1 VNQADL
7 PLYVDRMGRP
17 PGPGIDTFLLIHGYA
32 ASRFSW
38 RRWVP
43 YLAERGHVVA
53 VDMKGFG
60 KAPKPDDGRYSPEDQ
75 AILLDHL
82 IRLEGLDRLT
92 LVGHSL
98 GGGVALVT
106 ALRLL
111 DRDPARLR
119 RLIILA
125 GAAYK
130 QRLPPFVGLASWP
143 TLSGALFRLLGPN
156 RIVRHVLRTIVDDAG
171 GVTEQQVR
179 GYADPLRA
187 AGTLRALLSTAR
199 QIVPPDLAHLTARYP
214 EIGVPTLLIWGR
226 GDPVVPLAVGQR
238 LAQAIPDA
246 RLHVLE
252 ACGHLPAEEK
262 PLESL
267 AVVEAFLEET
277 STLGS

>member
-1 VNQADL
+1 
-7 PLYVDRMGRP
+7 MGRP

-38 RRWVP
+38 RRWMP
-43 YLAERGHVVA
+43 FLAERGHVVA

-60 KAPKPDDGRYSPEDQ
+60 QAPKPDDGRYSPEDQ
-75 AILLDHL
+75 ALLLDRL

-98 GGGVALVT
+98 GGGVALLT

-111 DRDPARLR
+111 DREPARLR

-125 GAAYK
+125 GAAYE

-143 TLSGALFRLLGPN
+143 TLSGALFRVLGPK

-171 GVTEQQVR
+171 GVTEEQVR

-199 QIVPPDLAHLTARYP
+199 QIVPPDLATLTARYP

-226 GDPVVPLAVGQR
+226 LDPVVPLAVGQR

-262 PLESL
+262 PSESL
-267 AVVEAFLEET
+267 TVVEGFLQET
-277 STLGS
+277 SGLGS

>member
-1 VNQADL
+1 VNQPGL

-38 RRWVP
+38 RRWMP
-43 YLAERGHVVA
+43 SLAERGHVVA

-60 KAPKPDDGRYSPEDQ
+60 QAPKPDDGRYSPEDQ
-75 AILLDHL
+75 ALLLDRL
-82 IRLEGLDRLT
+82 IRREGLDRLT

-98 GGGVALVT
+98 GGGVALLT

-111 DRDPARLR
+111 DHEPARLR
-119 RLIILA
+119 RLIIVA
-125 GAAYK
+125 GAAYE

-143 TLSGALFRLLGPN
+143 TLSGALFRLLGPD
-156 RIVRHVLRTIVDDAG
+156 RIVRHVLRTIVDDAAR
-171 GVTEQQVR
+171 VTEKQVS

-187 AGTLRALLSTAR
+187 TGTLRALLSTAR
-199 QIVPPDLAHLTARYP
+199 QIVPPDLSALTARYP
-214 EIGVPTLLIWGR
+214 EIGAPTLLIWGR
-226 GDPVVPLAVGQR
+226 RDRVVPLAVGQR

-262 PLESL
+262 PQESL

-277 STLGS
+277 SGLDS